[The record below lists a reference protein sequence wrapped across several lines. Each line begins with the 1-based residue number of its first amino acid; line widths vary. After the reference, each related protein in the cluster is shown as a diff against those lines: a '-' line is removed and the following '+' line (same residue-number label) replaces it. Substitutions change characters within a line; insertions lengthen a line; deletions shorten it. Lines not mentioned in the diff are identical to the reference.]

1 MPPERRAPPRVV
13 PTLTAVVEPQAL
25 ASIMPAPPAP
35 AAPVAVSAPF
45 DVDSLVRSVMQR
57 LDSALTQGLQAR
69 VEQLMAEQSVLLV
82 RQLRDDIEPMVRDIV
97 ATELA
102 RTGQHPIR

>member
-25 ASIMPAPPAP
+25 ASIMPAPPA
-35 AAPVAVSAPF
+35 VSDPF

-57 LDSALTQGLQAR
+57 LDSSLTQGLQAR
-69 VEQLMAEQSVLLV
+69 VEQLMAEQSVLLA

>member
-25 ASIMPAPPAP
+25 ASSMPAPP
-35 AAPVAVSAPF
+35 APVAVSAPL
-45 DVDSLVRSVMQR
+45 DVDSLVRTVMQR

-69 VEQLMAEQSVLLV
+69 VEQQMAEQSVLLA